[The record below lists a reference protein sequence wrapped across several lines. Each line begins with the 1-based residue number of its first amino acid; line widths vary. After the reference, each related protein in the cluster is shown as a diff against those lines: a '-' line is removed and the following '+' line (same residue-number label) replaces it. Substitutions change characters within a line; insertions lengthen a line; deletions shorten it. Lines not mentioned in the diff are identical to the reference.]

1 MLPDRIRP
9 LTETVKECWL
19 LCARQRQLSN
29 AVSGFVS
36 TTQLPFSWEAQ
47 SLIWL
52 VLLIPLGHVALLLCV
67 QYEHRLV
74 WWLVLSFPIPQL
86 AGHYISKTSVWVWVR
101 VRCAILQLEARTM
114 DSQLRSFA
122 TRVWT
127 CQWFWRKKTGP
138 GPQSPNKLE
147 MECCTKEIAPWQD
160 AVLDLDVQIRYD
172 SIYRQSLDFVC
183 PQSPG
188 SLYVE
193 KLGVSSTAQASL
205 NNSWPM
211 TGGVIMAYHGYRD
224 L

>member
-29 AVSGFVS
+29 AVSGCVS

-160 AVLDLDVQIRYD
+160 AVLDLDIQISVWFNLPTIFGFCLPPVPRFF
-172 SIYRQSLDFVC
+172 IC
-183 PQSPG
+183 GEAG
-188 SLYVE
+188 SLFN
-193 KLGVSSTAQASL
+193 STGLIEQFLAYDRRGHHGI
-205 NNSWPM
+205 SW
-211 TGGVIMAYHGYRD
+211 